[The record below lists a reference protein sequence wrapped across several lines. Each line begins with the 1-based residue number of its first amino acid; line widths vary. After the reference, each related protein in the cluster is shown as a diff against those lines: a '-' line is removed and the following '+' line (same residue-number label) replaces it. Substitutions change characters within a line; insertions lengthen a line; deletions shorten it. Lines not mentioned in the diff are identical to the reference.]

1 MLYEANIDVK
11 FLFVHRCGLYH
22 RLIRAFSQVFCF
34 VEGNTT
40 RVGPQTA
47 FAGGALIPVTNTFFF
62 TSPLVCALQVH
73 VTESQ

>member
-1 MLYEANIDVK
+1 MLYEANIDLK
-11 FLFVHRCGLYH
+11 FLFVHRCGLYP

-34 VEGNTT
+34 VEGNMT

-47 FAGGALIPVTNTFFF
+47 FAGGTLILVTNNFFL
-62 TSPLVCALQVH
+62 TSLLVCALQVH